1 VLFDQQVRGFLRDHP
16 QGTVVALG
24 EGLETQLW
32 RVDNGSVRWV
42 SVDLPEMIDLRRR
55 LLPAHPRNQL
65 VACSALDPAWTDMA
79 GPGTPVLIVAQ
90 GLLMYFTE
98 ADVDGFFEMVA
109 SRCPGSA
116 VLFDTIP
123 AWAATSTGHR
133 QNRSYRMPPQPWGT
147 GRRGVLRIGRRHRG
161 IASVQILPS
170 PRGRGLGWGVCYPA
184 TTRIPG
190 LRGLLP
196 QTVIA
201 TIRPPRS

>member
-116 VLFDTIP
+116 VLFDTIRPGPPP
-123 AWAATSTGHR
+123 APVTARTARTGCRPSHGEPAGAASFG
-133 QNRSYRMPPQPWGT
+133 SAA
-147 GRRGVLRIGRRHRG
+147 G
-161 IASVQILPS
+161 IAAS
-170 PRGRGLGWGVCYPA
+170 PACRFSRLRAAVVSAGACA
-184 TTRIPG
+184 T
-190 LRGLLP
+190 
-196 QTVIA
+196 
-201 TIRPPRS
+201 RPPPASPDCAGCCRRR